1 MLTNYVVVAF
11 ISLLVSVVIFS
22 ILFKRKSIEQ
32 DSITKKLKQKIDKL
46 VDDHNHALGDAEHS
60 LKTKEKE
67 LRDYRNK
74 LIGSQEELK
83 KHKALIRTLSQQ
95 NHALGDAK
103 NRLKQKEEELRSKQ
117 NILVEAQEKL
127 KRLEARI
134 RVLSQYEG
142 IANIDE
148 AINKKK
154 RHFLAERNKAIV
166 QLKQQIKQTKEKIKA
181 ATLELRERQNIVN
194 KSIEAKEKKI
204 QSDVQRTDELIQ
216 KKKTEAE
223 QVVKEMY
230 KEAKKKHEE
239 IFMSSS
245 ADAAEIIVRAEQ
257 QAKELAGDSLK
268 AVANEKQLERAIRA
282 MKNTI
287 KGYGEE
293 YLIPSYGLLDEL
305 ADEYD
310 FKKAGQEL
318 KKVREGIRLMIK
330 NETAADCDYVETNR
344 RHYAIHFVLDAFNG
358 KVDSVLAKVRQN
370 NYGKLRQQLLDAFN
384 LVNHNGA
391 AFRSARINQQ
401 YLDLRLEELKWAVAA
416 HELQVQDREEQK
428 RIKQEMREEA
438 KAKKEYEKAIK
449 EAEKEEK
456 ILKKAMDQARQE
468 LLSASGTQREEYE
481 ARLKNLEEKLQ
492 EAEEKNQRAISMAQ
506 QTKKGH
512 VYVIS
517 NVGSFGD
524 SVLKIGLTR
533 RLEPMDRV
541 KELGGASVP
550 FPFDVHAMMFSEDAP
565 ALERELHQTFNKY
578 QVNKA
583 NQRKEF
589 FRINVADVKGVAANL
604 GIEALW
610 TMTAEARE
618 YRESISI
625 AKSQKNTPKMAA

>member
-1 MLTNYVVVAF
+1 MLINYIVVAF
-11 ISLLVSVVIFS
+11 ISLLLPVVIFL
-22 ILFKRKSIEQ
+22 IIFKRKSIEQ
-32 DSITKKLKQKIDKL
+32 DSIIKNFEQKIDKL
-46 VDDHNHALGDAEHS
+46 VDDHNHALGDA
-60 LKTKEKE
+60 
-67 LRDYRNK
+67 
-74 LIGSQEELK
+74 
-83 KHKALIRTLSQQ
+83 
-95 NHALGDAK
+95 K
-103 NRLKQKEEELRSKQ
+103 NCLKQKEEELRSNQ
-117 NILVEAQEKL
+117 DILVEAQEEMKKL
-127 KRLEARI
+127 KRSIQALVR
-134 RVLSQYEG
+134 YEG
-142 IANIDE
+142 IVNIDE
-148 AINKKK
+148 VIEKKK
-154 RHFLAERNKAIV
+154 NHFLTERNKAIA
-166 QLKQQIKQTKEKIKA
+166 QLKQQIKQTKENIKA

-216 KKKTEAE
+216 KKKTESE
-223 QVVKEMY
+223 QTVKELY

-245 ADAAEIIVRAEQ
+245 ADASEIIARAERH
-257 QAKELAGDSLK
+257 AKEIAGDALR
-268 AVANEKQLERAIRA
+268 AATHEKQIKKAIRA

-344 RHYAIHFVLDAFNG
+344 KHYAIHFVLDAFNG
-358 KVDSVLAKVRQN
+358 KVDSVLSKVRHN
-370 NYGKLRQQLLDAFN
+370 NYGKLRQQILDAFN

-401 YLDLRLEELKWAVAA
+401 YLDLRLEELKWAVATY
-416 HELQVQDREEQK
+416 ELQVLDREEQK
-428 RIKQEMREEA
+428 RIKQEMREET

-449 EAEKEEK
+449 AAEKEEK
-456 ILKKAMDQARQE
+456 MLQKAMAQARQE
-468 LLSASGTQREEYE
+468 LLSATDAQREKYE
-481 ARLKNLEEKLQ
+481 ARLNDLTEKLR

-506 QTKKGH
+506 QTKRGH

-524 SVLKIGLTR
+524 DVLKIGLTR

-541 KELGGASVP
+541 KELGDASVP

-565 ALERELHQTFNKY
+565 ALEKELHRTFNEH
-578 QVNKA
+578 QVNKV

-589 FRINVADVKGVAANL
+589 FRINISDVKGIATDL
-604 GIEALW
+604 GIKSHW
-610 TMTAEARE
+610 TITAEARE

-625 AKSQKNTPKMAA
+625 AKSQQNTPKMAA